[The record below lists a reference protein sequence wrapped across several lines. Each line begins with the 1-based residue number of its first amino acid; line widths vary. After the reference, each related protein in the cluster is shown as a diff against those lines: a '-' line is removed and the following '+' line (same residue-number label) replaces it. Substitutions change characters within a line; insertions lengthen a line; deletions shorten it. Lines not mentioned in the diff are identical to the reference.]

1 MSADRGQIRRSQI
14 ITTYGPGALI
24 ELPRDS
30 AIVAGLETWPPG
42 GKLQELEEIVEP
54 RLSRRLAGLHGIQ
67 WPRFYA
73 PPTDTALPWE
83 KRRGID
89 AWRFPLWFVVQEKA
103 AAAPGQA
110 IRSRRQAIR
119 SRRLVHRRTLD
130 EGRRLRFQKQEVV
143 ATRFV
148 RACRRGHVD
157 DLDWAEFVHGGDSG
171 CPGTRPLWLDE
182 EGTSGDLAE
191 IVVRCECGK
200 RQRMH
205 RATEEGALGRCS
217 GALPWLG
224 PGKREDCEEPS
235 RLLIRTATNS
245 YFPYTKRVLSLPE
258 DAVGLAEVVKEQW
271 EDLQIVDDAASLS
284 FIKRK
289 PQVAAALHGFADEET
304 LEAIRRQKRGSDG
317 KRPVREAEL
326 RAILRAPG
334 GCGDEPPVDD
344 LFHVRRLPESH
355 WRRSESVGG
364 PAAVYQL
371 HRLRE
376 VIALTGFTRFDQIPL
391 DIDGEPP
398 DEVKVEAARLAHE
411 PKWFPA
417 VENRG
422 EGVFLQ
428 FSKDALDS
436 WRQRPAV
443 RKREAALEAGHRKWQ
458 EERDGPTPGFPGAP
472 YILLHTLSHLLI
484 QSFALRCGY
493 PAGAIRERIYVE
505 EQGCGILLYTASPD
519 AEGTLGGLVEQ
530 AKSIESHLRF
540 ALRMAE
546 VCSNDPV
553 CSEHDPASSLEK
565 RWLHGAACH
574 GCALIAET
582 SCEMRND
589 HLDRALVAPTLHLR
603 DAAFFDPAAST
614 A

>member
-1 MSADRGQIRRSQI
+1 MSADRGLIRRSQV

-54 RLSRRLAGLHGIQ
+54 RLSRRLAGRHGIK
-67 WPRFYA
+67 WPLFYA
-73 PPTDTALPWE
+73 PPMDTAPPWE
-83 KRRGID
+83 KRRGIE

-103 AAAPGQA
+103 AATRG
-110 IRSRRQAIR
+110 RGLR
-119 SRRLVHRRTLD
+119 SRRLVHRKTLD
-130 EGRRLRFQKQEVV
+130 EGRRRRFEGQEVV

-157 DLDWAEFVHGGDSG
+157 DFDWVRFVHGDEGG
-171 CPGTRPLWLDE
+171 CPGTRQLWLDE
-182 EGTSGDLAE
+182 EGTSGDLGE

-200 RQRMH
+200 RRRMH

-217 GALPWLG
+217 GRLAWLG
-224 PGKREDCEEPS
+224 PDEREDCEEPS

-245 YFPYTKRVLSLPE
+245 YFPRLIRVLSLPE
-258 DAVGLAEVVKEQW
+258 DAVGLAEVVREHW
-271 EDLQIVDDAASLS
+271 DYLQIVDDAASLA

-289 PQVAAALHGFADEET
+289 PQVAAALQPFADEQT
-304 LEAIRRQKRGSDG
+304 LEAIRRRKHGGGS
-317 KRPVREAEL
+317 KRPVKEAEL
-326 RAILRAPG
+326 RAILRAPE

-355 WRRSESVGG
+355 WRRSGNTGG
-364 PAAVYQL
+364 PTAVYQL

-376 VIALTGFTRFDQIPL
+376 VLALTGFTRFDPIL
-391 DIDGEPP
+391 DDIHGEEP
-398 DEVKVEAARLAHE
+398 EGAKVKVARLADE

-422 EGVFLQ
+422 EGVFLE
-428 FSKDALDS
+428 FSNDALKS
-436 WRQRPAV
+436 WQERPAV
-443 RKREAALEAGHRKWQ
+443 RKREAALEAGHREWQ
-458 EERDGPTPGFPGAP
+458 ARREGPAPGFPGAR
-472 YILLHTLSHLLI
+472 YLLLHTLSHLLI

-505 EQGCGILLYTASPD
+505 EEGSGILLYTASPD
-519 AEGTLGGLVEQ
+519 AEGTLGGLVHQ
-530 AKSIESHLRF
+530 ARSIEAHLAA
-540 ALRMAE
+540 ALRSAE

-553 CSEHDPASSLEK
+553 CSEHDPSSSLEG

-574 GCALIAET
+574 GCALISET

-603 DAAFFDPAAST
+603 DAAFFDPTASSGSKD
-614 A
+614 

>member
-14 ITTYGPGALI
+14 ITTYGPGALL

-30 AIVAGLETWPPG
+30 AIVAGLETWPPE

-54 RLSRRLAGLHGIQ
+54 RLSRRLAGLRGVE

-83 KRRGID
+83 KRRGIG

-103 AAAPGQA
+103 AAAPGPGL
-110 IRSRRQAIR
+110 R
-119 SRRLVHRRTLD
+119 SRRLVHRKTLD
-130 EGRRLRFQKQEVV
+130 EGRRLRFEKQEVV

-157 DLDWAEFVHGGDSG
+157 DFDWTGFVHGGDSG

-200 RQRMH
+200 RRRMH

-245 YFPYTKRVLSLPE
+245 YFPQVKRVLSLPE
-258 DAVGLAEVVKEQW
+258 DTVGLAEAVKEQW
-271 EDLQIVDDAASLS
+271 EDLQIVDDAVSLS
-284 FIKRK
+284 VMKRK
-289 PQVAAALHGFADEET
+289 PQVAAALHGFTDEEA
-304 LEAIRRQKRGSDG
+304 LDAIRRQKRGSSG
-317 KRPVREAEL
+317 KRPVKEAEL
-326 RAILRAPG
+326 QAILRAPE

-344 LFHVRRLPESH
+344 LFHVRRLPESR

-364 PAAVYQL
+364 PVAVYQL

-376 VIALTGFTRFDQIPL
+376 VIALTGFTRFDPTL
-391 DIDGEPP
+391 SDIDGEQP
-398 DEVKVEAARLAHE
+398 DEVTVEAARLADE

-428 FSKDALDS
+428 FSNDALDS

-443 RKREAALEAGHRKWQ
+443 RDREAALEAGHRKWQ
-458 EERDGPTPGFPGAP
+458 EERDGRTPGFPGAR
-472 YILLHTLSHLLI
+472 YLLLHTLSHLLI

-505 EQGCGILLYTASPD
+505 EQGCGVLLYTASPD

-553 CSEHDPASSLEK
+553 CSEHDPSSSLEQ

-574 GCALIAET
+574 GCALISET

-603 DAAFFDPAAST
+603 NAAFFDPAA
-614 A
+614 

>member
-1 MSADRGQIRRSQI
+1 MSADRGQIRRSQV

-30 AIVAGLETWPPG
+30 AIVAGLETWATPG
-42 GKLQELEEIVEP
+42 RSQGLEEIVEP
-54 RLSRRLAGLHGIQ
+54 RLSRRLAGRHGIE

-73 PPTDTALPWE
+73 PPADTALPWE
-83 KRRGID
+83 KRRGIE

-103 AAAPGQA
+103 PAAPG
-110 IRSRRQAIR
+110 RRIR
-119 SRRLVHRRTLD
+119 SRRLVHRKTLD
-130 EGRRLRFQKQEVV
+130 EGRRLRFEKQEVV

-157 DLDWAEFVHGGDSG
+157 DFDWFGLVHGGDSG

-200 RQRMH
+200 RRRMH
-205 RATEEGALGRCS
+205 RATEEGVLGQCS
-217 GALPWLG
+217 GRLPWLG
-224 PGKREDCEEPS
+224 PDQREDCEEPS

-245 YFPYTKRVLSLPE
+245 YFPRLIRVLSLPE
-258 DAVGLAEVVKEQW
+258 DAVGLAEVVKDHW
-271 EDLQIVDDAASLS
+271 EDLQIVDDAATLA

-289 PQVAAALHGFADEET
+289 AQVAAALHPFADEQT
-304 LEAIRRQKRGSDG
+304 LEAIRRRKHGGGG
-317 KRPVREAEL
+317 KRPVKEAEL
-326 RAILRAPG
+326 RAILHAPE

-355 WRRSESVGG
+355 WRRSGNTGG
-364 PAAVYQL
+364 PTAVYQL

-376 VIALTGFTRFDQIPL
+376 VLALTGFTRFDPIL
-391 DIDGEPP
+391 DDIHGDEPK
-398 DEVKVEAARLAHE
+398 EAKVEVARLADE

-422 EGVFLQ
+422 EGVFLE
-428 FSKDALDS
+428 FSNDALKS
-436 WRQRPAV
+436 WQERPAV

-458 EERDGPTPGFPGAP
+458 EQRDGPTPGFPGAR
-472 YILLHTLSHLLI
+472 YLLLHTLSHLLI

-505 EQGCGILLYTASPD
+505 EEGSGVLLYTASPD
-519 AEGTLGGLVEQ
+519 AEGTLGGLVHQ
-530 AKSIESHLRF
+530 ARSIEAHLAA
-540 ALRMAE
+540 ALRSAE

-553 CSEHDPASSLEK
+553 CSEHDPSSSLEG

-574 GCALIAET
+574 GCALISET

-603 DAAFFDPAAST
+603 DAAFFDPTTSSGSKD
-614 A
+614 